1 MNALPLHSLFSLSF
15 IFRRFF
21 YLESATVQDS
31 TTMMTGRVVGILQRN
46 SRDFVVTIP
55 DREESV
61 KKTTEKVSVYNVST

>member
-1 MNALPLHSLFSLSF
+1 
-15 IFRRFF
+15 
-21 YLESATVQDS
+21 
-31 TTMMTGRVVGILQRN
+31 MMTGRVVGILQRN